1 MPLRGLAPLAAHSK
15 PGLALHLC
23 VASPAATAEAVAV
36 RSVRRRQLRAVAVPL
51 ALRLRALAVLPTV
64 RRPKLRAAV
73 LVAIF
78 VAVLAAVAAR
88 PHATELIHVAV
99 AVSVAVSATVVGS
112 ASVAVPAAVPVAVPA
127 AVAVAAA
134 SGHCPRRLRLVRQL
148 PQPWFGLCR
157 SSRDAANHSSP

>member
-15 PGLALHLC
+15 LGLALHLC
-23 VASPAATAEAVAV
+23 VASPATAAEAAAV

-78 VAVLAAVAAR
+78 VAVFAAVAVRQLA
-88 PHATELIHVAV
+88 PELVHVAV
-99 AVSVAVSATVVGS
+99 AASVAVSATVVGC
-112 ASVAVPAAVPVAVPA
+112 ASVAVPAAVPVAAPA

-134 SGHCPRRLRLVRQL
+134 SELCPGLLRHMRR
-148 PQPWFGLCR
+148 F
-157 SSRDAANHSSP
+157 AATARPSV